1 MAAFIIS
8 EQAEHALY
16 EADRALSALET
27 ILAALGEA
35 QLECRCEELA
45 ALLAL
50 VRKPLA
56 QAREQARFEAR
67 AG

>member
-8 EQAEHALY
+8 EQAEMSLY
-16 EADRALSALET
+16 EADRALAALET
-27 ILAALGEA
+27 VFAALGEA
-35 QLECRCEELA
+35 QLECRCDELA

-56 QAREQARFEAR
+56 EARQTARFDAR
-67 AG
+67 A